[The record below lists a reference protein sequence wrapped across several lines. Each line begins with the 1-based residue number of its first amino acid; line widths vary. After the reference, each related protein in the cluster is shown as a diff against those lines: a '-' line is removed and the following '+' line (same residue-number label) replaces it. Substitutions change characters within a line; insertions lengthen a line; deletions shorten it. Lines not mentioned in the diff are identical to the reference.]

1 MSAPSLQ
8 CLLVFEHRRTIR
20 QEIYNFFEA
29 NVGKKFSSKYLH
41 GQFGSAFRSRV
52 SDINTDK
59 ASQIVIKNECVFD
72 AKADKEISSYWAE
85 AK

>member
-20 QEIYNFFEA
+20 QEIYQFFET
-29 NVGKKFSSKYLH
+29 NLRVKFSSKYLH

-72 AKADKEISSYWAE
+72 SKADKEISSYWSE
-85 AK
+85 VK